1 MHMVAALEASPQ
13 VRPVLGLHETVCSGA
28 ADGYARVSGRPA
40 MVLLHLGPGFS
51 NSMANLHNARRAR
64 TPVLVVVGDMSSWI
78 RPFDPVLTSDIAA
91 MAGTVGAAIEARVP
105 ADLARE
111 DRDAE
116 ARARMLQ
123 AGVDAFSEAL
133 ARTRPD
139 PADPQGSRV
148 ATLIIDHDMAYCP
161 RPEDGEAPTLTG
173 PKLDAPLPAV
183 VDESGVASF
192 ADDVA
197 AMLLRARADGTPV
210 ALLLG
215 GFAIANDEV
224 LTAVGRVAAAT
235 GATLLSET
243 FPAVSSRGAGL
254 PNPQRVPY
262 FPQDA
267 LKEVAK
273 YKRFVLVDAR
283 RPVAMFGYEDGPA
296 EIIDLPDEDVWE
308 VDGPP
313 QDVRLFAL
321 RLEAAVAR
329 DGAEPGAEPPT
340 RLPIVPGVNCRGVFS
355 PPTVRRPALPKPDAR
370 LTADALMR
378 VVASQQPEGAIVVDE
393 AITSGFGY
401 VPVSATCPPFRQLQL
416 TGGAIGSGIPM
427 ALGAALAEPTRQVIC
442 LQADGSGLYSAQGL
456 WTMARE
462 RTRVLVVVCAN
473 NIYSILKVELA
484 KQHCEIERS
493 KQVRPQEGAARKLTE
508 ITSPS
513 IDWVALASGF
523 GVPAK
528 RATTVGEAQEA
539 VREGLATDGPFLVHA
554 LI

>member
-1 MHMVAALEASPQ
+1 MHMVAALEASPE

-40 MVLLHLGPGFS
+40 MALLHLGPGFS

-64 TPVLVVVGDMSSWI
+64 SPVLVVVGDMSSWI
-78 RPFDPVLTSDIAA
+78 RPFDPVLNSDIPA
-91 MAGTVGAAIEARVP
+91 MAGTVGSVVEARVP
-105 ADLARE
+105 EGLTRE
-111 DRDAE
+111 DRGPE
-116 ARARMLQ
+116 ARARMLS
-123 AGVDAFSEAL
+123 AGLAALSEAFE
-133 ARTRPD
+133 RTRPD
-139 PADPQGSRV
+139 ASNPQGSRV
-148 ATLIIDHDMAYCP
+148 STLIMDHDMAYCE
-161 RPEDGEAPTLTG
+161 RPEGGDEVPVLRG

-183 VDESGVASF
+183 ADEAGVSSF
-192 ADDVA
+192 ADDLA
-197 AMLLRARADGTPV
+197 SMLLRAREDKTPV
-210 ALLLG
+210 AVLVG
-215 GFAIANDEV
+215 GFAIGDDEV
-224 LTAVGRVAAAT
+224 YTALGRVASVT

-243 FPAVSSRGAGL
+243 FPSISSRGAGL

-267 LKEVAK
+267 LAEVRK

-296 EIIDLPDEDVWE
+296 EIIGLPDEDVWE

-329 DGAEPGAEPPT
+329 ADAPTSGAV
-340 RLPIVPGVNCRGVFS
+340 RLDVRPGVNCRGVFS
-355 PPTVRRPALPKPDAR
+355 PAAVRRPTLPKPEAR

-393 AITSGFGY
+393 AITSGFAY
-401 VPVSATCPPFRQLQL
+401 VPASANCPPFRQMQL
-416 TGGAIGSGIPM
+416 TGGAIGSGIPL
-427 ALGAALAEPTRQVIC
+427 ALGAALAEPTKQIIC

-493 KQVRPQEGAARKLTE
+493 KQVKPQDGASRRLTE
-508 ITSPS
+508 ISSPA
-513 IDWVALASGF
+513 IDWVALANGF